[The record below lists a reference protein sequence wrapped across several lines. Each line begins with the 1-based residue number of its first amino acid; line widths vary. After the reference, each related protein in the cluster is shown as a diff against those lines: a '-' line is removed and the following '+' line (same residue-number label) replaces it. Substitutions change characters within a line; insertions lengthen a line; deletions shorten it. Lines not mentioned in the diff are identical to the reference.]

1 MNTVEAKLDQID
13 KHDIILNGDGL
24 VNVGLIRRVDG
35 VQASLE
41 HIARDIAA
49 VKRIGLAILTAVLIT
64 MAIAALKVAF
74 TEHPRQHQHQHQPQ
88 TSTVAPASNCSR
100 MGLDRNTVV
109 ICRYLS
115 NWRGHV
121 NTKTPALA

>member
-13 KHDIILNGDGL
+13 RHDMILNGDGNG
-24 VNVGLIRRVDG
+24 NVGLVRRVDG

-74 TEHPRQHQHQHQPQ
+74 TEHPPQHPPS
-88 TSTVAPASNCSR
+88 TSTSTSRRPRPWRRLADTRFINAPPYPARVAPCCA
-100 MGLDRNTVV
+100 GFFF
-109 ICRYLS
+109 
-115 NWRGHV
+115 
-121 NTKTPALA
+121 